1 MTWIVPGKQEYCSAG
16 PEEGRCPQIG
26 PLKGMK
32 QDQKGGRSA
41 LVCIPSIL
49 IRNAQGPPH
58 LTQKA
63 SDRRV
68 KVRGAAGTPRWQ
80 KDLRA
85 REENKSG
92 RGCRWSGRGPGSR
105 AVLKTKE
112 DMLRGKAGF
121 TNEGVDLA
129 EIRGN
134 KQHVVA
140 HPGCSLVG
148 RKWGEGSQYKWE
160 ERGCSVS
167 WHPGRVLSASLSRP
181 PAPGRSPCLVL
192 HTILILAPDSRTC

>member
-1 MTWIVPGKQEYCSAG
+1 M
-16 PEEGRCPQIG
+16 
-26 PLKGMK
+26 
-32 QDQKGGRSA
+32 
-41 LVCIPSIL
+41 
-49 IRNAQGPPH
+49 
-58 LTQKA
+58 
-63 SDRRV
+63 
-68 KVRGAAGTPRWQ
+68 
-80 KDLRA
+80 
-85 REENKSG
+85 
-92 RGCRWSGRGPGSR
+92 
-105 AVLKTKE
+105 LKTKE

-192 HTILILAPDSRTC
+192 HTILILAPGTGQGQLPVSNCPLTQIQRVPPGPVRATWGESHSTGLLTVLNHLM